1 MWQYEGGLLGP
12 FKATSDCSLVMTVC
26 SQSVTVYECEADLL
40 FGCYVGDSAEAV
52 VLREGMLMEQHPLW
66 QA

>member
-1 MWQYEGGLLGP
+1 
-12 FKATSDCSLVMTVC
+12 MTVC